1 MGLSMRDR
9 KNFYYAVRDEQ
20 SIAISSMLFIY
31 VVLLLAGTLVIAARR
46 PLWSD
51 ELYTYYIATL
61 PSFSSV
67 WRALLTGHEQIPLG
81 FYAIERL
88 SWGVFGINS
97 VALRLPPLL
106 ACFVIT
112 LALLKFAPLSLS

>member
-88 SWGVFGINS
+88 SLGCWG
-97 VALRLPPLL
+97 
-106 ACFVIT
+106 
-112 LALLKFAPLSLS
+112 

>member
-1 MGLSMRDR
+1 MGLSIRGS
-9 KNFYYAVRDEQ
+9 KNSYYAVRDEQ

-61 PSFSSV
+61 PSFSDIWS
-67 WRALLTGHEQIPLG
+67 ALVTGHEQVP
-81 FYAIERL
+81 A
-88 SWGVFGINS
+88 GI
-97 VALRLPPLL
+97 RLPALL
-106 ACFVIT
+106 GCLVMS
-112 LALLKFAPLSLS
+112 LALFKFVS